1 MMMTV
6 NPDPLRILYLSF
18 DLTFIN
24 PTQQL
29 FRRVLNLA
37 GDLRLFGPGFV
48 SPDEVDAGPQAF
60 AQKKGP
66 FDIVIGDEFSMLR
79 PGEVPE
85 ERKHLHTFENYAC
98 RFDKLLIHKGTDYFT
113 FLQKHKGPRFLSL
126 LQSDY
131 YNFREE
137 QIEKMEEIADYYI
150 AWGSELLMSK
160 AATSPVSR
168 QVSDMNCKIYTNWN
182 DRYFNF
188 INQHSDRILSTPHF
202 VADEEFCELPLESR
216 RCDWSVLGAD
226 YQARL
231 TAKKLLDEEGISR
244 SGTYLPYI
252 FSTAQKLH
260 FHLYNKFWAIRM
272 INGLFGHALRTSR
285 YSFTCGSLLRYP
297 IRKFFEIPA
306 AGCVLVTDGC
316 NGFES
321 LGFRDRKNA
330 ILCQPEH
337 ILETHEWLSRNPDQA
352 QAIATAGR
360 ELVKNTHSGSARGR
374 QLGESFNRI
383 MTGKFFGTYWSGG
396 RLRFHESPAG
406 AVQEP
411 EGTSTGAD

>member
-24 PTQQL
+24 PTQQF
-29 FRRVLNLA
+29 FRRVLNGA
-37 GDLRLFGPGFV
+37 GDLTLFGPGFV
-48 SPDEVDAGPQAF
+48 SADEVDAGPEAF
-60 AQKKGP
+60 AQRKGP

-85 ERKHLHTFENYAC
+85 EKKHLHTFRYYAC
-98 RFDKLLIHKGTDYFT
+98 RFDELLIHKGTDYFA
-113 FLQKHKGPRFLSL
+113 FLKKHKGPRFLSL

-131 YNFREE
+131 YNFKDEH
-137 QIEKMEEIADYYI
+137 IEKMEEIADYYI

-160 AATSPVSR
+160 AAASFSS
-168 QVSDMNCKIYTNWN
+168 QQLEGMNGKIYDNWN
-182 DRYFNF
+182 DRYRNY
-188 INQHSDRILSTPHF
+188 INRHSDRILSTPHF
-202 VADEEFCELPLESR
+202 VADDEFSELPLNHR
-216 RCDWSVLGAD
+216 AYDWSVLGAD
-226 YQARL
+226 YQSRL
-231 TAKKLLDEEGISR
+231 TAKKLLEEAGISR
-244 SGTYLPYI
+244 SGTYLPYL
-252 FSTAQKLH
+252 FSAAQKLH

-272 INGLFGHALRTSR
+272 INVLFGHALRTSR

-321 LGFRDRKNA
+321 LGFQDRKNA
-330 ILCQPEH
+330 VVCPPEH
-337 ILETHEWLSRNPDQA
+337 ILETHEWLTRNPDQA

-360 ELVKNTHSGSARGR
+360 ELVKNTHSVSARGR
-374 QLGESFNRI
+374 QLGESFNR
-383 MTGKFFGTYWSGG
+383 MMKGKFFGTYWSGG
-396 RLRFHESPAG
+396 RLHFHENPAG

-411 EGTSTGAD
+411 DGTSTGAD